1 MYAAF
6 LEAHCTPHVPQ
17 VDCVGLKCFHFH
29 HLVLRFRRNLLKT
42 TLATEVKEAVEV
54 VEVRGMARFL
64 LPTLIETPFPRAARR
79 HRLVLCFLRILL
91 EAALTTE
98 VEEER
103 AVEVRSMSRFLL
115 PAPIA
120 TFLPSQTQ

>member
-1 MYAAF
+1 MYVAF
-6 LEAHCTPHVPQ
+6 LEAHCTLHVPR

-29 HLVLRFRRNLLKT
+29 HLVFGLRRNLLEAA
-42 TLATEVKEAVEV
+42 LATEVEEAE
-54 VEVRGMARFL
+54 ETAEARGMPRFP
-64 LPTLIETPFPRAARR
+64 LPALIETPFPRAARR
-79 HRLVLCFLRILL
+79 HRLVLRFLRILL

-98 VEEER
+98 VEEEK